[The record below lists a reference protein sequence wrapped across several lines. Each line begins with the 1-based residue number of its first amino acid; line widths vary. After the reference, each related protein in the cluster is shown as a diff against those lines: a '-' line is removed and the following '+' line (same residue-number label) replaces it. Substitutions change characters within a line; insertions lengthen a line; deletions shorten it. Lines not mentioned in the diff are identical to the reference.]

1 MEKRVQPVD
10 RRLFDTD
17 SAEKRASSVTLMME
31 NEWLTTVLVQVHWS
45 LPTHF
50 DNASQKRSTDEDWVT
65 VEHYITLRSGSKV
78 VEIESMVNNTC
89 EDHRLRVC
97 MPTGLNTKKVW
108 CGGAYDIL
116 SRPTSWAHEEDWEQ
130 PTVPTQHFSQ
140 FVAMQDRLGGLAVI
154 VPGSNEYETAKTDGK
169 DGLDL
174 RITMLR
180 ATGWLSRDGFASR
193 RNRAGPCYPAPGA
206 QCKGQS
212 WMRWGVMPYEGLWAQ
227 AGVHEEAEKFAA
239 NATLL
244 PAHGKPQL
252 NGFFD
257 DPLSKGI
264 RGRSAAPIR
273 FVGDG
278 PRPLLSACKPA
289 EDGDGTVV
297 RIHNPTKYDWT
308 GRIETDL
315 PLFECH
321 HCDLMEISGNE
332 VNIVEQGWEITIP
345 AKKIM
350 TFRFK

>member
-1 MEKRVQPVD
+1 
-10 RRLFDTD
+10 
-17 SAEKRASSVTLMME
+17 
-31 NEWLTTVLVQVHWS
+31 
-45 LPTHF
+45 
-50 DNASQKRSTDEDWVT
+50 
-65 VEHYITLRSGSKV
+65 
-78 VEIESMVNNTC
+78 
-89 EDHRLRVC
+89 
-97 MPTGLNTKKVW
+97 
-108 CGGAYDIL
+108 
-116 SRPTSWAHEEDWEQ
+116 
-130 PTVPTQHFSQ
+130 
-140 FVAMQDRLGGLAVI
+140 
-154 VPGSNEYETAKTDGK
+154 
-169 DGLDL
+169 
-174 RITMLR
+174 
-180 ATGWLSRDGFASR
+180 
-193 RNRAGPCYPAPGA
+193 
-206 QCKGQS
+206 
-212 WMRWGVMPYEGLWAQ
+212 MRWGVMPYEGLWAQ